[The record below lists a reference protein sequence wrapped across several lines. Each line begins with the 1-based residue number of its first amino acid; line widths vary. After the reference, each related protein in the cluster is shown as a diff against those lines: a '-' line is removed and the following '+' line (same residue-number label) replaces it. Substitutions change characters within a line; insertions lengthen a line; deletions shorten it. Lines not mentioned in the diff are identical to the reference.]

1 MIHAVEGQ
9 LLSLEASFID
19 DYGDPVYPEDDGF
32 GPLVTVVDAEG
43 GLINESVAVPHPDPS
58 KAGFWTVDLGIPDMG
73 LTDAIHVE
81 VKWVLKSDMGDTYN
95 LTQILQVVPSRQ
107 HRSSDPVMLFEQDA
121 DVTDEEANTFNLV
134 VPAKYVQGDQV
145 RVKVFR
151 NNALIGK
158 YDTSNGAAVLGAYS
172 DRFELRVP
180 YKNTLEKLEPV
191 TVVVSF
197 KPAGASMAKDY
208 TYLLWVVSPQIL
220 TAARLVEDHIDKARL
235 ENVIPELEYTQA
247 DLVQYLY
254 RGLALF
260 NNTPPRITNFNGLN
274 MQGTILDNWLICS
287 CYYALAAQLQA
298 EGAMAFDFSGQTVS
312 LNMDRS
318 PAIESALGRLEGLIA
333 DKVHATK
340 VLLSRA
346 GCVSGDGS
354 AGGRF
359 IDGSRAFGVLG
370 VTQSPLTKY
379 GNSGAHSSR
388 WFNSRYTQR

>member
-1 MIHAVEGQ
+1 MIHVVEGQ
-9 LLSLEASFID
+9 LLSLEASFLD
-19 DYGDPVYPEDDGF
+19 DFGDPVYPEDDGF
-32 GPLVTVVDAEG
+32 GPLVKILDSDDSI
-43 GLINESVAVPHPDPS
+43 INESVAVPHPDPS
-58 KAGFWTVDLGIPDMG
+58 KAGFWTVDLGVPDMG
-73 LTDAIHVE
+73 LNDAVN
-81 VKWVLKSDMGDTYN
+81 VRVQWSLKSDMGDSYS
-95 LTQILQVVPSRQ
+95 LVQILQVMPSRQ
-107 HRSSDPVMLFEQDA
+107 HRSSDPVMLFEA
-121 DVTDEEANTFNLV
+121 ETDPNDEDSNTFVVV
-134 VPAKYVQGDQV
+134 VPAKYTLGD
-145 RVKVFR
+145 RLLVKIYR
-151 NNALIGK
+151 NNSVVGK
-158 YDTSNGAAVLGAYS
+158 YDTNNGAAVLGTYS
-172 DRFELRVP
+172 DRFEVRVP
-180 YKNTLEKLEPV
+180 YRATLDRLEPV
-191 TVVVSF
+191 TVIVSF
-197 KPAGASMAKDY
+197 RPAGASVPKDY
-208 TYLLWVVSPQIL
+208 TYMLWVVTPQIL

-247 DLVQYLY
+247 DLIQYLY

-274 MQGTILDNWLICS
+274 MQGTILDNWLVCS

-298 EGAMAFDFSGQTVS
+298 EGAMTFDFSGQTVS

-318 PAIESALGRLEGLIA
+318 PAIESALGRIEGVIA
-333 DKVHATK
+333 DKVHAAK

-379 GNSGAHSSR
+379 GNSGAHATR